1 MRNIM
6 KRFLAGMLAFMM
18 LMGATGCA
26 KAADDLA
33 AGSGAQT
40 EEAVV
45 EPVEEA
51 EEVAIA
57 GGWEAAE
64 DTAMTDD
71 LKDLFARA
79 LEGLTGVAY
88 EPIAYLGH
96 QVVAGLNHCF
106 LCKST
111 VIYPDAKPGYSLV
124 YIYEDLDGNLEVK
137 DISDLQNANNED
149 LLGGWNAA
157 EDPAISED
165 VQAVID
171 KAREQLLG
179 VDYEAIALLAS
190 ITRCWHRRRQS
201 LPTRSPAMWYSPCTA
216 PWTVTWKCCLWTT
229 SRWASNNNTGDK
241 TKQKPAAGS
250 NQLPVFYS
258 LKFHQ
263 CTTARAER
271 EGGKTRQICIPTT
284 RQVSYNKT
292 GGTRT

>member
-1 MRNIM
+1 MRNVM
-6 KRFLAGMLAFMM
+6 KRFLAGTLAFMM

-171 KAREQLLG
+171 KAREQLLV

-190 ITRCWHRRRQS
+190 QVVS
-201 LPTRSPAMWYSPCTA
+201 GVNYKVLAQAKAVSPDAQPRYVVLTLYSA
-216 PWTVTWKCCLWTT
+216 LDGHVEVL
-229 SRWASNNNTGDK
+229 SVDDVELG
-241 TKQKPAAGS
+241 
-250 NQLPVFYS
+250 Y
-258 LKFHQ
+258 
-263 CTTARAER
+263 
-271 EGGKTRQICIPTT
+271 
-284 RQVSYNKT
+284 
-292 GGTRT
+292 

>member
-1 MRNIM
+1 MRNVI

-26 KAADDLA
+26 KAADDLT
-33 AGSGAQT
+33 AGSGAQA

-45 EPVEEA
+45 EPVEESA
-51 EEVAIA
+51 EESPIA
-57 GGWEAAE
+57 GGWEAEE

-137 DISDLQNANNED
+137 DITDLQNANNED

-165 VQAVID
+165 VQAVVD
-171 KAREQLLG
+171 KGCEKLLG

-190 ITRCWHRRRQS
+190 QVVSGVNYKVLCQATAVAPDAQPHYVVMT
-201 LPTRSPAMWYSPCTA
+201 LYSA
-216 PWTVTWKCCLWTT
+216 LDGHVDVL
-229 SRWASNNNTGDK
+229 SVDDVELG
-241 TKQKPAAGS
+241 
-250 NQLPVFYS
+250 Y
-258 LKFHQ
+258 
-263 CTTARAER
+263 
-271 EGGKTRQICIPTT
+271 
-284 RQVSYNKT
+284 
-292 GGTRT
+292 